1 MLTTTIEVSILLFQ
15 PAAGILSTW
24 MQRHYQL
31 RILTDEE
38 HAMMLTDL
46 TRQQHDTSISVCLD
60 KRWQRSDTF
69 LRQTEEQPYR
79 SWHKTNAIRIKVFH
93 NASVAAWVKVNLP
106 PYEGWKWFTDPSGYN
121 MSAVDCSCHGWIHTT
136 NRKVCFHEV
145 GGLAEKTKHE
155 WLISKMTEQKTL
167 KGNTLKPIPAGK
179 CMKWDQW
186 FKKWIISQSLKKMGF
201 YSEYVPEGLMTVHLH
216 CAL

>member
-1 MLTTTIEVSILLFQ
+1 M
-15 PAAGILSTW
+15 
-24 MQRHYQL
+24 
-31 RILTDEE
+31 
-38 HAMMLTDL
+38 
-46 TRQQHDTSISVCLD
+46 
-60 KRWQRSDTF
+60 
-69 LRQTEEQPYR
+69 
-79 SWHKTNAIRIKVFH
+79 FH

-167 KGNTLKPIPAGK
+167 KGNTLKPIPARK

-201 YSEYVPEGLMTVHLH
+201 YGEYVPEGLMTVHLH
-216 CAL
+216 CALQLVPNCTRKISPVTSEVFIKYQFTMLLNNVEMKDGPFLFTFLYIRRKWRHVVHMCVPNCILLY